1 MSKIIL
7 FISSEN
13 AVALKDYYFIII
25 VVVAVIFIPLA
36 NFPRYRYRL
45 GVSNISIGS
54 FMPLPG
60 LVYIQSLWLSKKIR
74 PVINTKCTKAGQIL

>member
-13 AVALKDYYFIII
+13 AVALKDYYFI

-36 NFPRYRYRL
+36 NFPSYGYCL
-45 GVSNISIGS
+45 GISNISIGS
-54 FMPLPG
+54 FMPLLG